1 ALAANSAAAAAQ
13 AAGAARA
20 EAAAAKAAAA
30 EADAQAAR
38 ATRAANTAQLLANT
52 AAQAA
57 RTARDAANSAATH
70 ADNAAKAADEAADA
84 AGQAADYAAKATAWA
99 AESVKAA
106 EAAAKAVQDAQ
117 AVEQAAR
124 DSEAEKLAEE
134 TEQSLAEARELA
146 RAEAEDREAARN
158 AATQADALDAETKDL
173 IAKAEAAYDSGDTA
187 QAVLLGRRAAM
198 NLISTTIGTWSRSA
212 AEYALAG
219 ADEDVLAWVS
229 TDRGIAQTQ
238 DDRETVLAL
247 AKVSTEAVADAA
259 QAALSAENPGAVG
272 DFLTSGIQEA
282 AATDNRVAIL
292 RILAGDPGKAVKAAA
307 QAALDDGSPQALH
320 DFFLGYA
327 EKVVEDDQ
335 VAILSLLDTA
345 GPYTKAAA
353 QVALEGPS
361 WMRRDFVTT
370 VHHRTAQLDYD
381 WSSHVAAVRAS
392 IAHAAKIAQE
402 AQKDAY
408 EASKAAAEAREAADE
423 AAQWAAKAQA
433 SADKAADYAVEADAN
448 ADAAERSAQDAQA
461 SADKAKAAAA
471 SARSAARRANYSAN
485 QAVASAAAATQSAV
499 QAQASANAARQS
511 AYEAGKDAAAA
522 ARAASEART
531 IAAEKRQQ
539 ELAAAAR
546 AAAEAA
552 RQNQQNGVDPSDTS
566 DNDKVDNPGGWGS
579 KDDWRNVAQA
589 LNAISAVSGTVAAF
603 SLLVPPPAGEIIS
616 GVAGTISWVTG
627 IGSAVITLCTDGWQ
641 SEAFLQSVAG
651 LAVGAL
657 TGGFALGKIKL
668 PGVSQALEWGA
679 QGLKSSAVIAS
690 RIGHEL
696 VGPAIGFATTS
707 WNAVGDVASDIGGA
721 ISDGWNAIF

>member
-1 ALAANSAAAAAQ
+1 M
-13 AAGAARA
+13 
-20 EAAAAKAAAA
+20 
-30 EADAQAAR
+30 
-38 ATRAANTAQLLANT
+38 
-52 AAQAA
+52 
-57 RTARDAANSAATH
+57 
-70 ADNAAKAADEAADA
+70 
-84 AGQAADYAAKATAWA
+84 
-99 AESVKAA
+99 
-106 EAAAKAVQDAQ
+106 
-117 AVEQAAR
+117 EQAAR

-146 RAEAEDREAARN
+146 RAETEDREAART

-229 TDRGIAQTQ
+229 TDRRIAQTQ

-259 QAALSAENPGAVG
+259 RTALSAEDPGAVG
-272 DFLTSGIQEA
+272 DFLTGGIQEA

-292 RILAGDPGKAVKAAA
+292 RILAGNPGKAVKAAA

-353 QVALEGPS
+353 QVALEGPT

-370 VHHRTAQLDYD
+370 VHHRTAQLDHD
-381 WSSHVAAVRAS
+381 WSSHVAAIRAS

-408 EASKAAAEAREAADE
+408 EASKAAADARKAADE

-433 SADKAADYAVEADAN
+433 SADKAADYAAEADAN

-485 QAVASAAAATQSAV
+485 QAVASAAAAAQSAV

-552 RQNQQNGVDPSDTS
+552 RQNQQNGVDPSNTS

-616 GVAGTISWVTG
+616 GVAGTVSWVTG

-641 SEAFLQSVAG
+641 SAAFQQSVAG

-721 ISDGWNAIF
+721 ISDGWHAIF